1 MTIANV
7 EMAALWD
14 GEEGDEWTENAERY
28 DPTDRW
34 IWARFEKE
42 VDVLPAD
49 QVLDVGCGT
58 GKATRA
64 TARRASAGH
73 VVGVDLS
80 SRMLDYAR
88 RASAEEGLTN
98 VEFVHADAQVHPFEP
113 ERFDIAISEFGA
125 MFFADPTAAFANIGR
140 SLKPGGRLALLSW
153 QPFSENEWLTAV
165 FSAVAGGRDLPSPPV
180 GRPGPFGLADPDA
193 VRAIVRTTGY
203 VDTAVTA
210 VEEPMWVGADEE
222 DAYAFL
228 SGMGLVRGFTEQLD
242 PAARNDALDRLRKLV
257 AAHVTDEG
265 VVFGSAAWLVTARR
279 G

>member
-28 DPTDRW
+28 DATDRW

-49 QVLDVGCGT
+49 DVLDVGCGT
-58 GKATRA
+58 GKSTRA
-64 TARRASAGH
+64 TARRASAGQ

-80 SRMLDYAR
+80 SRMLDHAR
-88 RASAEEGLTN
+88 RKSAEEGLTN
-98 VEFVHADAQVHPFEP
+98 VEYLRADAQVHPFGP

-125 MFFADPTAAFANIGR
+125 MFFADPGAAFANIGR
-140 SLKPGGRLALLSW
+140 SLKQGGRLALLSW

-165 FSAVAGGRDLPSPPV
+165 FGAVAGGRDLPSPPV

-193 VRAIVRTTGY
+193 VRALLGAAGY
-203 VDTAVTA
+203 RDTAVTA
-210 VEEPMWVGADEE
+210 VEEPMWVGADEA
-222 DAYAFL
+222 DAFAFL
-228 SGMGLVRGFTEQLD
+228 SEMGLVRGFTEQLD
-242 PAARNDALDRLRKLV
+242 AAARNDALDNLREVV
-257 AAHVTDEG
+257 AAHATDEG

-279 G
+279 A